1 MSSPPRTLSIAIDG
15 PASSGKGTVARQV
28 ARALGLSY
36 VDTGAMYRAV
46 GLRALRAG
54 LFLKDGPGVGGL
66 AQTLHFDFTWDQ
78 TKLRIA
84 VDGEDLT
91 EAIRNEEIGRAA
103 SDVAVLPQVRHALL
117 SLQRGLAARGAVM
130 DGRDIGTVVLPDA
143 DLKVYLDA
151 SPEVRAQRRCN
162 ELAGRGDI
170 RRLADVLSDIH
181 ARDAQDSG
189 RVHAPLRAADD
200 AVHIDSTH
208 LAPQEVV
215 AQILDLARAI
225 H

>member
-1 MSSPPRTLSIAIDG
+1 MSTPARTLSIAIDG

-54 LFLKDGPGVGGL
+54 LPLENGAQVGRL
-66 AQTLHFDFTWDQ
+66 AETLHFDFRWDH
-78 TKLRIA
+78 TLLRVK

-91 EAIRNEEIGRAA
+91 EAIREEAIGQAA
-103 SDVAVLPQVRHALL
+103 SDVAVLPEVRQALL
-117 SLQRGLAARGAVM
+117 ELQRGLAARGAVM
-130 DGRDIGTVVLPDA
+130 DGRDIGTVVLPHA

-151 SPEVRAQRRCN
+151 TAEVRAQRRRD
-162 ELAGRGDI
+162 ELAARGDV
-170 RRLADVLSDIH
+170 RDLSDVLADIK

-189 RVHAPLRAADD
+189 RAHAPLRAADD
-200 AVHIDSTH
+200 AIRIDSTH
-208 LAPQEVV
+208 AAPDEVV
-215 AQILDLARAI
+215 AQILGLVGKLD
-225 H
+225 